1 MNKNNFTSTLKPL
14 SLNHRNTERYAVFFL
29 HGIPNRILTRLFCN
43 IVRMLHF
50 FEDFFLRLKDLMEPN
65 ILFPRSLSERERWR
79 VRGGGDGEKE
89 GEERG
94 GERD

>member
-1 MNKNNFTSTLKPL
+1 
-14 SLNHRNTERYAVFFL
+14 
-29 HGIPNRILTRLFCN
+29 
-43 IVRMLHF
+43 
-50 FEDFFLRLKDLMEPN
+50 MEPN